1 MAAYDDR
8 SFGTV
13 AAAASSLGIGLAAI
27 YWGSRTGFANPVR
40 PVVEVTALSLFMIN
54 APYVARMISR
64 RIGVV
69 TSWATSYST
78 YWLGAVLFAL
88 LAGRFTGS
96 AALIVFVVAGILAF
110 AVSMGHWLRT
120 GSLWRSAT
128 VVAGALAFST
138 FAGGVVWGRIYKSPL
153 FMEMFSL
160 NGIVHHDPIG
170 LAGLANMLITY
181 GVPTPGLD
189 GIPHMA
195 YHWGTPWMF
204 AQLSQLLGTSTL
216 EFYSF
221 GYVVTIVPFFFGGML
236 CFATELRG
244 ALNRAE
250 GSDLRD
256 NLVLPAILLIAV
268 IGVFP
273 ITGMDAMGVWTSNL
287 MISESYA
294 AGLPVALLL
303 LAITVLWW
311 KGGARGWIFPALVLP
326 LGILVLGYLK
336 ISLMILGFLAV
347 VYAGVRKRLYRQPGF
362 IVIGIALT
370 AAFFVTWS
378 NVSLPEHREG
388 IVPLDFLKGFVPPG
402 WWPFFFLTQLFWS
415 LLYVTLRLRAESVR
429 SFGDLRGAVREGRI
443 LDAEVV
449 TLIAVAGVGPGLVT
463 HIDGGSAF
471 YFSDIQRWLSVGLL
485 IAGAGTLLRLPS
497 LRGPDARTGSFSTGK
512 VRMSTVLIT
521 LLALP
526 LAVSMG
532 ANFVHWTKRMLAA
545 NAATREGV
553 AAAGGIEGTRNHLI
567 LTELQRLAQLPR
579 TERRRTAL
587 FIPQSETRY
596 WALLARDGACSFS
609 GHVAPTLAGMAMVD
623 GMPPHGCTL
632 SRYYGLGLFEPR
644 AHQQVPADTLPAAL
658 CERAARYGLSRVMTA
673 HFDSTGRATTR
684 VDECQT
690 AQ

>member
-13 AAAASSLGIGLAAI
+13 AAAASSLAVGLAAI
-27 YWGSRTGFANPVR
+27 YWTSRAGLANPLR
-40 PVVEVTALSLFMIN
+40 PVIEVTALSLFMIN

-64 RIGVV
+64 RSGVV
-69 TSWATSYST
+69 TSWATAYST
-78 YWLGAVLFAL
+78 YWLTVVLLTL
-88 LAGRFTGS
+88 LAGRFIGS
-96 AALIVFVVAGILAF
+96 PALVVFVGAGILAF
-110 AVSMGHWLRT
+110 AISMGDWLRS

-128 VVAGALAFST
+128 VVAGSLAFST

-153 FMEMFSL
+153 YFEML
-160 NGIVHHDPIG
+160 AVDGIVHHDPIG

-216 EFYSF
+216 GFYNF
-221 GYVVTIVPFFFGGML
+221 GYVVTILPFFFGGMV

-244 ALNRAE
+244 AINRGT

-256 NLVLPAILLIAV
+256 NLALLAILLVAI

-294 AGLPVALLL
+294 AGLPVALMLF
-303 LAITVLWW
+303 AITVLWW
-311 KGGARGWIFPALVLP
+311 MGGARGWIFPALVLP
-326 LGILVLGYLK
+326 MGILLLGYLK

-347 VYAGVRKRLYRQPGF
+347 MYAGARKRLYRQPGF
-362 IVIGIALT
+362 IVIGVALT
-370 AAFFVTWS
+370 AAFLFTWT

-388 IVPLDFLKGFVPPG
+388 IVPLDFLKGFVPPA
-402 WWPFFFLTQLFWS
+402 WWPFFFLVHLFWS

-429 SFGDLRGAVREGRI
+429 TFGNLRDVFRGGKI
-443 LDAEVV
+443 LDVEVV
-449 TLIAVAGVGPGLVT
+449 TLIALAGIGPGLVT
-463 HIDGGSAF
+463 HIDGGSGF

-485 IAGAGTLLRLPS
+485 IAGAGTLLQLPS
-497 LRGPDARTGSFSTGK
+497 LRPQGDRTGLFAVGK
-512 VRMSTVLIT
+512 IRMSTVLV
-521 LLALP
+521 ALVAAP
-526 LAVSMG
+526 LAVSM
-532 ANFVHWTKRMLAA
+532 ASNFVHWTKRMLAA
-545 NAATREGV
+545 NAATKEAV
-553 AAAGGIEGTRNHLI
+553 AAAGGIEATRNHLI
-567 LTELQRLAQLPR
+567 LTELQRLAELPR
-579 TERRRTAL
+579 IDRRRTAL
-587 FIPQSETRY
+587 FIPQTETRY
-596 WALLARDGACSFS
+596 WTLLARDGACSFS
-609 GHVAPTLAGMAMVD
+609 GHVAPTLTGIAMID
-623 GMPPHGCTL
+623 GMPPHGCIL

-644 AHQQVPADTLPAAL
+644 ARQQMPADTLPAAL
-658 CERAARYGLSRVMTA
+658 CERAMRHGLSRVMTA
-673 HFDSTGRATTR
+673 HFDSTGRATSR
-684 VDECQT
+684 VDECHT

>member
-13 AAAASSLGIGLAAI
+13 AAAASSLAIGLAAI
-27 YWGSRTGFANPVR
+27 YWTSRNGLANPAR
-40 PVVEVTALSLFMIN
+40 PVIDVTAVSLFMIN

-64 RIGVV
+64 RIGVA

-78 YWLGAVLFAL
+78 YWLAAVLITL
-88 LAGRFTGS
+88 LAGRFIGS
-96 AALIVFVVAGILAF
+96 AALVVFVVAGIVAF
-110 AVSMGHWLRT
+110 AVSMGDWLRS

-128 VVAGALAFST
+128 VLTGGLAFST

-153 FMEMFSL
+153 FFEMLSVD
-160 NGIVHHDPIG
+160 GIVHHDPIG

-216 EFYSF
+216 GFYNF
-221 GYVVTIVPFFFGGML
+221 GYVVTILPFFFGGML

-244 ALNRAE
+244 AVNRAA

-256 NLVLPAILLIAV
+256 NLALLAILPVAV

-303 LAITVLWW
+303 FATTVLWW
-311 KGGARGWIFPALVLP
+311 TGGARGWIFPALVLP
-326 LGILVLGYLK
+326 LGILLLGYLK

-347 VYAGVRKRLYRQPGF
+347 MYAAVRKQLYRQPGF
-362 IVIGIALT
+362 IVIGVALT
-370 AAFFVTWS
+370 AAFLFTWT

-388 IVPLDFLKGFVPPG
+388 IVPLDFLKGFVPPA
-402 WWPFFFLTQLFWS
+402 WWPFFFLVHLFWT
-415 LLYVTLRLRAESVR
+415 LLYVTLRLRAESVGTF
-429 SFGDLRGAVREGRI
+429 SDLRDVVRAGKV
-443 LDAEVV
+443 LDVEIV
-449 TLIAVAGVGPGLVT
+449 TLIALAGIGPGLFT

-471 YFSDIQRWLSVGLL
+471 YFSDIQRWLSVGML
-485 IAGAGTLLRLPS
+485 IAGAGTLLRFPS
-497 LRGPDARTGSFSTGK
+497 RPATGDQPRPFAIGRI
-512 VRMSTVLIT
+512 RMSTIFI
-521 LLALP
+521 ALVAAP

-532 ANFVHWTKRMLAA
+532 ANFVHWTKRMMAA
-545 NAATREGV
+545 NAATREAIAGV
-553 AAAGGIEGTRNHLI
+553 GGIEGTRNHLI
-567 LTELQRLAQLPR
+567 ITELQRLASLPR
-579 TERRRTAL
+579 TDRRTTAL

-596 WALLARDGACSFS
+596 WTLLAREGACSFS
-609 GHVAPTLAGMAMVD
+609 GHVAPTLTGIAMID
-623 GMPPHGCTL
+623 GMPPYGCTL
-632 SRYYGLGLFEPR
+632 SRYYGLGLFEQR
-644 AHQQVPADTLPAAL
+644 SREQLPADTLPATL
-658 CERAARYGLSRVMTA
+658 CARAARHGLSRVMTA

-684 VDECQT
+684 VDECRT